1 MKKELLL
8 ATVAAFSLSACT
20 TTGWNSNAV
29 KGGAGGA
36 AAGAVAGLV
45 YASVANKD
53 ARTAALVGAGLGALT
68 GASVGAYMDRQE
80 AELRNSLSNTG
91 VTVTRQG
98 DQIILNMPS
107 NVTFQTD
114 QSNVEPQFY
123 EALNSVS
130 AVLQKYPKTLV
141 DIYGHTDSTGSE
153 QYNLELSNRRA
164 MSVANYVSGRGVDP
178 RRVYVTG
185 YGEARPIASNST
197 ESGRAQNRR
206 VEIQISPLT

>member
-53 ARTAALVGAGLGALT
+53 ARSAALIGAGLGALT

-98 DQIILNMPS
+98 NQIILNMPS
-107 NVTFQTD
+107 NVTFQSD

-123 EALNSVS
+123 ETLNSV
-130 AVLQKYPKTLV
+130 ATVLQNYPKTLV
-141 DIYGHTDSTGSE
+141 DVYGHTDSTGSD
-153 QYNLELSNRRA
+153 QYNLALSNRRA

-185 YGEARPIASNST
+185 FGETKPIASNAT

>member
-1 MKKELLL
+1 MKKEFVL

-20 TTGWNSNAV
+20 TTGWDSNAV

-80 AELRNSLSNTG
+80 AELRASLSDSG

-98 DQIILNMPS
+98 NQIILNMPA
-107 NVTFQTD
+107 NITFQTD

-123 EALNSVS
+123 SSLNSVA

-141 DIYGHTDSTGSE
+141 DVYGHTDSTGSD

-178 RRVYVTG
+178 RRIYVTG
-185 YGEARPIASNST
+185 YGESRPIASNAT

>member
-80 AELRNSLSNTG
+80 AELRNSLANTG

-107 NVTFQTD
+107 NVTFRTD

-123 EALNSVS
+123 ETLNSVA
-130 AVLQKYPKTLV
+130 AVLQKYPKT
-141 DIYGHTDSTGSE
+141 
-153 QYNLELSNRRA
+153 
-164 MSVANYVSGRGVDP
+164 
-178 RRVYVTG
+178 
-185 YGEARPIASNST
+185 PIRLRLFPHIVLLILQDRQRLLN
-197 ESGRAQNRR
+197 
-206 VEIQISPLT
+206 

>member
-1 MKKELLL
+1 M
-8 ATVAAFSLSACT
+8 
-20 TTGWNSNAV
+20 
-29 KGGAGGA
+29 
-36 AAGAVAGLV
+36 

-53 ARTAALVGAGLGALT
+53 ARSAALIGAGLGALT

-98 DQIILNMPS
+98 NQIILNMPS
-107 NVTFQTD
+107 NVTFQSD

-123 EALNSVS
+123 ETLNSV
-130 AVLQKYPKTLV
+130 ATVLQNYPKTLV
-141 DIYGHTDSTGSE
+141 DVYGHTDSTGSD
-153 QYNLELSNRRA
+153 QYNLALSNRRA

-185 YGEARPIASNST
+185 FGETKPIASNAT

>member
-80 AELRNSLSNTG
+80 AELRNSLANTG

-107 NVTFQTD
+107 NVTFRTD

-123 EALNSVS
+123 ETLNSVA

-141 DIYGHTDSTGSE
+141 DVYGHTDSTGSD

-185 YGEARPIASNST
+185 YGESQPIASNAT